1 MRIAKNSVVAIDYTL
16 KDDDGMVID
25 TSDGGEPLWYL
36 HGTGGLIVG
45 LEREL
50 TGKHV
55 GDHLEVV
62 VSPEDGYGEWSETL
76 QHDVSKDEFEEV
88 DNLELGMQFEVDSGD
103 GPTLVTVVEISD
115 DIVTLDGNHP
125 LAGVTLSFD
134 VTIRDVREATAEE
147 LAHGHVHGPG
157 GHSH

>member
-1 MRIAKNSVVAIDYTL
+1 
-16 KDDDGMVID
+16 MVID
-25 TSDGGEPLWYL
+25 TSDGSEPLFYL

-50 TGKHV
+50 SGKQV
-55 GDHLEVV
+55 GDHLQVV
-62 VSPEDGYGEWSETL
+62 VAPVDGYGEWNDAL
-76 QHDVSKDEFEEV
+76 QHDVSREEFS
-88 DNLELGMQFEVDSGD
+88 DIDDLELGMEFEVDTGD

-115 DIVTLDGNHP
+115 DMVTVDGNHP